1 MGCGCGKRSSPSRSP
16 ALRPSIGPRS
26 VQGGPAAGATPA
38 TIRALGLQ
46 TNTSPKSSLQLDAE
60 RRRIEKIRRDAIRA
74 KLNK

>member
-1 MGCGCGKRSSPSRSP
+1 MCGCGKKSSPSRTP
-16 ALRPSIGPRS
+16 TLRPSIGPKA
-26 VQGGPAAGATPA
+26 VQGGVSAGATPA

-46 TNTSPKSSLQLDAE
+46 TNTSPKSGLQLDAE